1 MLNYRKGVIQI
12 STVSKKNMP
21 LFASLTLAILAAV
34 LVFIFVRSMQPTE
47 QVVVAQKNISVGKE
61 ITPDDVAIKNYPS
74 SVVTSST
81 AKRVE
86 EVVGKTVAFGPV
98 LEGEVVRAEHLSIAG
113 SLLSTLRTF
122 APDKWSAVELPPDTS
137 LGMKGLRRGDMVN
150 VYGEVAEGETAVV
163 KHIADAVVLNVPEEE
178 DEIKQF
184 IIAVPEE
191 VVSVV
196 AGIAVRGQK
205 AAVVLPS
212 AEDKGA

>member
-1 MLNYRKGVIQI
+1 MIKI
-12 STVSKKNMP
+12 VSKKNIP
-21 LFASLTLAILAAV
+21 LFVSLVLAILAAV
-34 LVFIFVRSMQPTE
+34 LVFIFVRSMQPTVP
-47 QVVVAQKNISVGKE
+47 VVVAQKNISVGKE

-74 SVVTSST
+74 SAVFPST
-81 AKRVE
+81 AKSLK

-98 LEGEVVRAEHLSIAG
+98 LQGEVVRTEHLTTAG

-122 APDKWSAVELPPDTS
+122 APEKKWSAVELPPDTS
-137 LGMKGLRRGDMVN
+137 LGMKGLRRGDKVN